1 MILTANTKED
11 LHKIGELF
19 LAYGSNK
26 DETEELGTPNQV
38 CYLRTW
44 VLIDKQ
50 FHAAALNGAGKLVD
64 YNYIKE
70 NEQLT
75 MI

>member
-1 MILTANTKED
+1 MILSANTKED

-19 LAYGSNK
+19 LAYGSKN
-26 DETEELGTPNQV
+26 DETEALGTPNQV

-44 VLIDKQ
+44 VLIDKE

-64 YNYIKE
+64 YTYMKE
-70 NEQLT
+70 YELLA

>member
-1 MILTANTKED
+1 MILSANKED

-19 LAYGSNK
+19 LAYGSRH
-26 DETEELGTPNQV
+26 DETKELGTPNQV
-38 CYLRTW
+38 CYLRKW

-50 FHAAALNGAGKLVD
+50 FRAAGLNDAGKLAD
-64 YNYIKE
+64 YVYMKD